1 MGALKTPLWV
11 CNAVCR
17 RTHCQELSER
27 MSANQT
33 NMPGARHAKGR
44 ATARSARIPFF
55 DNFKGILIILVVL
68 GHFLSG
74 ATGAGVLPAWR
85 LFDFVY
91 LFHMPLFIFA
101 SGLFCKSV
109 YVPER
114 GLRVGTILYYLL
126 LCWAMYA
133 ALWIPQAAF
142 SVAEPFNLL
151 TVDSSMP
158 WYLMALAVYCALT
171 PVFYELRPPYAI
183 GIAFAISLLC
193 GLVDV
198 GNVFSVSRVI
208 TFLPFFLLGYYL
220 QPWVILDFVNSFRER
235 PLMPR
240 AVAILVIAAIFTV
253 FQFLDVDQLKASQII
268 FTGRDPYDAAMLAEG
283 NEGAIMGCI
292 IRMAGFA
299 GTGAIGV
306 ALVLLVPKCEV
317 PLLTRTGRHTLQVYI
332 FHAFV
337 SYAIA
342 FVGIA
347 PALYES
353 MSSTVATAVIVA
365 LSVATAFVLGYPNTV
380 QRQFDR
386 LKRMLDGRLSPVCPN
401 RQDR

>member
-1 MGALKTPLWV
+1 MNASQEKTI
-11 CNAVCR
+11 
-17 RTHCQELSER
+17 T
-27 MSANQT
+27 
-33 NMPGARHAKGR
+33 ARHAKVK
-44 ATARSARIPFF
+44 AEVKSARMPFF
-55 DNFKGILIILVVL
+55 DNLKGVLIILVVL

-74 ATGAGVLPAWR
+74 ATSAGILPAWR
-85 LFDFVY
+85 LFDFIY

-101 SGLFCKSV
+101 SGLFCKRV
-109 YVPER
+109 YVPYR
-114 GLRVGTILYYLL
+114 GLRVGTIMYYLL
-126 LCWAMYA
+126 LCWMMYI
-133 ALWIPQAAF
+133 ALWLPQAAF
-142 SVAEPFNLL
+142 GVEEPFNLL
-151 TVDSSMP
+151 TVNSSMP

-183 GIAFAISLLC
+183 GIAFAISVLC
-193 GLVDV
+193 GLVDA

-268 FTGRDPYDAAMLAEG
+268 FTGRDPYDAAMLAKG
-283 NEGAIMGCI
+283 NEGAIIGCI

-380 QRQFDR
+380 QKQFDR

-401 RQDR
+401 RQDRQDL

>member
-1 MGALKTPLWV
+1 
-11 CNAVCR
+11 
-17 RTHCQELSER
+17 

-33 NMPGARHAKGR
+33 NIPGARHVKGR

-126 LCWAMYA
+126 LCWAMYV

-142 SVAEPFNLL
+142 GVAEPFNLL

-171 PVFYELRPPYAI
+171 PVFYELRPPYSI
-183 GIAFAISLLC
+183 GIAFAISVLC
-193 GLVDV
+193 GLVDA
-198 GNVFSVSRVI
+198 GNVFSASRVI
-208 TFLPFFLLGYYL
+208 TFLPFFLIGYYL
-220 QPWVILDFVNSFRER
+220 EPRAILDFVNGFGER
-235 PLMPR
+235 LLVPR
-240 AVAILVIAAIFTV
+240 VFAIIMLLAIFLA
-253 FQFLDVDQLKASQII
+253 FQMLDIDELRASQMI
-268 FTGRDPYDAAMLAEG
+268 FTGRDSYATVFPLTGDQG
-283 NEGAIMGCI
+283 DISGCAI
-292 IRMAGFA
+292 RLAGFA
-299 GTGAIGV
+299 GTAVIGV
-306 ALVLLVPKCEV
+306 CLLLIVPQREVALLS
-317 PLLTRTGRHTLQVYI
+317 RSGRHTLQVYI

-337 SYAIA
+337 SYALA
-342 FVGIA
+342 FAGVV
-347 PALYES
+347 PALYELVPS
-353 MSSTVATAVIVA
+353 FAATAIVIA
-365 LSVATAFVLGYPNTV
+365 LSVATTFVLGYPSLV
-380 QRQFDR
+380 QNGFNR
-386 LKRMLDGRLSPVCPN
+386 LKRALDEQFSGEDAS
-401 RQDR
+401 QTA

>member
-1 MGALKTPLWV
+1 
-11 CNAVCR
+11 
-17 RTHCQELSER
+17 

-142 SVAEPFNLL
+142 GVAEPFNVL

-183 GIAFAISLLC
+183 GIAFAISVLC

-198 GNVFSVSRVI
+198 GNVFSASRVI
-208 TFLPFFLLGYYL
+208 TFLPFFLIGYYL
-220 QPWVILDFVNSFRER
+220 EPRAILDFVNGFGER
-235 PLMPR
+235 LLVPR
-240 AVAILVIAAIFTV
+240 VFAIIMLLAIFLA
-253 FQFLDVDQLKASQII
+253 FQMLDIDELRASQMI
-268 FTGRDPYDAAMLAEG
+268 FTGRDSYATVFPLTGDQG
-283 NEGAIMGCI
+283 DISGCAI
-292 IRMAGFA
+292 RLAGFA
-299 GTGAIGV
+299 GTAVIGV
-306 ALVLLVPKCEV
+306 CLLLIVPQREVALLS
-317 PLLTRTGRHTLQVYI
+317 RSGRHTLQVYI

-337 SYAIA
+337 SYALA
-342 FVGIA
+342 FAGVV
-347 PALYES
+347 PALYELVPS
-353 MSSTVATAVIVA
+353 FAATAIVIA
-365 LSVATAFVLGYPNTV
+365 LSVATTFVLGYPSLV
-380 QRQFDR
+380 QNGFNR
-386 LKRMLDGRLSPVCPN
+386 LKRALDEQFSGEDAS
-401 RQDR
+401 QTA

>member
-1 MGALKTPLWV
+1 
-11 CNAVCR
+11 
-17 RTHCQELSER
+17 

-142 SVAEPFNLL
+142 GVAEPFNVL

-183 GIAFAISLLC
+183 GIAFAISVLC

-208 TFLPFFLLGYYL
+208 TFLPFFLIGYYL
-220 QPWVILDFVNSFRER
+220 EPRAILDFVNGFGER
-235 PLMPR
+235 LLVPR
-240 AVAILVIAAIFTV
+240 VFAIIMLLAIFLA
-253 FQFLDVDQLKASQII
+253 FQMLDIDELRASQMI
-268 FTGRDPYDAAMLAEG
+268 FTGRDSYATVFPLTGDQG
-283 NEGAIMGCI
+283 DISGCAI
-292 IRMAGFA
+292 RLAGFA
-299 GTGAIGV
+299 GTAVIGV
-306 ALVLLVPKCEV
+306 CLLLIVPQREVALLS
-317 PLLTRTGRHTLQVYI
+317 RSGRHTLQVYI

-337 SYAIA
+337 SYALA
-342 FVGIA
+342 FAGVV
-347 PALYES
+347 PALYELVPS
-353 MSSTVATAVIVA
+353 FAATAIVIA
-365 LSVATAFVLGYPNTV
+365 LSVATTFVLGYPSSV
-380 QRQFDR
+380 QNGFNR
-386 LKRMLDGRLSPVCPN
+386 LKRALDEQFSGEDAS
-401 RQDR
+401 QTA